1 MSESARD
8 HAQGRGVTLV
18 VGAGGLL
25 GSGLVRRLTG
35 RGEHVLVPGRVPWR
49 DEDLASEALS
59 HALDALVEAT
69 DGGPWRVAW
78 CAGAGVTG
86 TPQEVL
92 DQEVR
97 VYERFLEMLSARTA
111 QLDPTL
117 GAYFQA
123 SSAGGVYA
131 GGAQPPFTERSDVA
145 PLAPYGRSKLVAEDL
160 TRRFADAQG
169 VASVI
174 GRISNLYGP
183 GQNLA
188 KAQGLISQLCKADLL
203 GQPSLIYVS
212 LDTIRDYLF
221 VDDAAAMVAALL
233 DQAPHRLAGTGTTHV
248 TKILATQRPVTIG
261 ALIGECRRVFRRRP
275 RVVLGASP
283 VARFQALDLRMRSV
297 VWTDVDALAT
307 TTLAAGVHQSL
318 LDIARGLRA
327 PVADR

>member
-1 MSESARD
+1 MSEAALD
-8 HAQGRGVTLV
+8 HAPGRSATLV

-25 GSGLVRRLTG
+25 GSGLVRRLTS

-49 DEDLASEALS
+49 DEDLASEVLGHS
-59 HALDALVEAT
+59 LDALVEAA
-69 DGGPWRVAW
+69 DGGPWGIAW

-97 VYERFLEMLSARTA
+97 VYERFLETLSERSA
-111 QLDPTL
+111 QLDPSL

-131 GGAQPPFTERSDVA
+131 GGSAPPFTEQSEVA

-160 TRRFADAQG
+160 TRRFSSAQG
-169 VASVI
+169 VPSVI

-188 KAQGLISQLCKADLL
+188 KSQGLISQLCKADLL

-221 VDDAAAMVAALL
+221 VDDAAAMVSALL
-233 DQAPHRLAGTGTTHV
+233 DEAPRRLAGDDESHV

-261 ALIGECRRVFRRRP
+261 ALIGECRRVFGRRP

-283 VARFQALDLRMRSV
+283 VARYQALDLRMRSV
-297 VWTDVDALAT
+297 VWPDIDALAT
-307 TTLAAGVHQSL
+307 TTLASGVHKSL
-318 LDIARGLRA
+318 LDIAQGLRA